1 MKKTILLLIT
11 VALLCSCGNKSE
23 GNSKKADKAFNEKT
37 YSNKLDELFNV
48 LHKNN
53 KFMGTVS
60 LSHEGNVIYSKTMGY
75 NDIDNQKTSTRATK
89 YRVGSITKMFTAT
102 MVFKAVDEN
111 KLSINQTIDKYFPAI
126 ENASKI
132 TVGNLLNHRSG
143 IPSFTKDKTFFDY
156 RTEHKS
162 RGEMLKIITSYKSN
176 FEPDSSNE
184 YSNSNYF
191 LLSQILETIYNL
203 PYVDLL
209 QEKIIKPLGLTNTYS
224 GGKITISNNESY
236 SYSLSD
242 KWTEFP
248 ETNLSI
254 ALGSGSIVSNPNDLN
269 TFIEAL
275 FNEQIVSNETLD
287 IMTTVKDNHGMGIM
301 PFNYKDKKG
310 FGHGGHIDAF
320 HSISIYIPQEKLA
333 IAISSNA
340 IDYNINNLLTDIL
353 KCYFNEP
360 FELPNFERV
369 EITASKL
376 EKYVGVYAAEKGS
389 GKFTIS
395 QENNILYTQLNELP
409 KEPLIYK
416 GNHKFT
422 NEEIGA
428 NFIFDLEKNQLGLEQ
443 SGVADIYLFT
453 KQ

>member
-1 MKKTILLLIT
+1 MKKQTLLI
-11 VALLCSCGNKSE
+11 VAFIALLFSCGNKSD
-23 GNSKKADKAFNEKT
+23 SKHSEEAFHEKT
-37 YSNKLDELFNV
+37 YTNKLDDLFNV
-48 LHKNN
+48 LHQNN
-53 KFMGTVS
+53 KFMGNIS
-60 LSHEGNVIYSKTMGY
+60 MSHEGTVIYSKAIGY
-75 NDIDNQKTSTRATK
+75 DDVENQKASTIATK
-89 YRVGSITKMFTAT
+89 YRIASITKIFTAT
-102 MVFKAVDEN
+102 LVFKAIEEN
-111 KLSINQTIDKYFPAI
+111 KLSINQTINNYFPAI
-126 ENASKI
+126 ENSNKI
-132 TVGNLLNHRSG
+132 TIGNLLNHRSG

-162 RGEMLKIITSYKSN
+162 REEMLEIITFYKSN

-203 PYVDLL
+203 PYEDIL
-209 QEKIIKPLGLTNTYS
+209 QEKIIKPLRLTNTYS
-224 GGKITISNNESY
+224 GGKITLSNNESY

-269 TFIEAL
+269 KFMEIL
-275 FNEQIVSNETLD
+275 FNEKIISKEMLD
-287 IMTTVKDNHGMGIM
+287 VMTTIKDNHGMGIM
-301 PFNYKDKKG
+301 PFNHKSKKG

-333 IAISSNA
+333 VAISSNA
-340 IDYNINNLLTDIL
+340 IDYNINNLLTDVL

-360 FELPNFERV
+360 FELPNFEHV
-369 EITASKL
+369 EIKASELK
-376 EKYVGVYAAEKGS
+376 KYVGVYAAKKGA
-389 GKFTIS
+389 GKFTIT

-409 KEPLIYK
+409 KEPLVFK

-428 NFIFDLEKNQLGLEQ
+428 NFIFNPEKNQLGLEQ
-443 SGVADIYLFT
+443 SGVADIYIFT